1 MLYFLELLKNLNE
14 MSVTDP
20 VDGKDQTPIPFAVGF
35 LESPHPAVSPFAF
48 EIVSITSI
56 SPEAAH
62 LWNGDVEAGDG

>member
-35 LESPHPAVSPFAF
+35 FELPSPSAFSIGIGDCIHNQHFA
-48 EIVSITSI
+48 
-56 SPEAAH
+56 
-62 LWNGDVEAGDG
+62 